1 MILLTGIVVSMRTCS
16 SDAAVIDVEAP
27 AAAAATKKQSRPV
40 ASGRSS
46 NKKASDS
53 NRDAYVQR
61 CSIGRLPIDQ
71 DRQFEV

>member
-27 AAAAATKKQSRPV
+27 AAAATKKQSRPV